1 MKLKEGI
8 HIISNEI
15 YHADPV
21 IEPSLSRSMISAIL
35 NCPAKAFIKHPRL
48 NPNFKADDGDGKFDI
63 GSATHSL
70 LLEGID
76 NAEVIQADSW
86 RTQAVKEQRE
96 LARQQ
101 GKVPLLEKEWDKTIV
116 MVQAAEKQISECP
129 ELEITNLRED
139 GDSELSLIWTETDEI
154 SRTSWHRVRPDWW
167 SKDRK
172 LMIDYKT
179 TGTSADPNEYLSHI
193 TRMEYELQ
201 EAYYRRGAK
210 ALSGI
215 DPKFIFMVQETE
227 EPYLCSFIGL
237 QPMFQEI
244 GKQKTEFGIFL
255 WNQCMQTGK
264 WEGYPNKVCWVEPP
278 AWAMT
283 QWENKSMEIGV

>member
-179 TGTSADPNEYLSHI
+179 TGTSADPNEYLYHI

-264 WEGYPNKVCWVEPP
+264 WEGYRDDEKKRHPD
-278 AWAMT
+278 
-283 QWENKSMEIGV
+283 